1 MHTAA
6 ADEIKEMTTVAMM
19 RRTFTFAETVDNSV
33 GNTAAYFQ
41 IASRRDNATIYGF
54 KSRLCRRSGLNFNF
68 RSGGRTCNSAERN
81 WTRMVKNRNELV
93 GAVTADDRGHT
104 AVDDVRMRRLPTMS

>member
-19 RRTFTFAETVDNSV
+19 RRTLTFAETVDSSV

-41 IASRRDNATIYGF
+41 IASRRDKATIYGF
-54 KSRLCRRSGLNFNF
+54 KSRLCRCSGLNFNF
-68 RSGGRTCNSAERN
+68 RSGGRTCNSAE
-81 WTRMVKNRNELV
+81 
-93 GAVTADDRGHT
+93 
-104 AVDDVRMRRLPTMS
+104 